1 MKESITDMRR
11 RYAMQHALDGIAVP
25 LIPTVGVEL
34 AYRVAI
40 DRVKPP
46 ARVAHPK
53 DDGAQMSILDMV

>member
-1 MKESITDMRR
+1 
-11 RYAMQHALDGIAVP
+11 MQHALDGIAVP

-34 AYRVAI
+34 ACRVAI

-46 ARVAHPK
+46 AKVAHSK